1 MAKKVVEK
9 SEVKVN
15 VDLEQFDGELE
26 FECTGKSKHLK
37 AGLKVNLHFDLAK
50 LFKRLGYIK

>member
-1 MAKKVVEK
+1 MEKVVKEK
-9 SEVKVN
+9 VVKEKV
-15 VDLEQFDGELE
+15 VDLDQFDGELE

-37 AGLKVNLHFDLAK
+37 AGLKVDLHFDLAK

>member
-1 MAKKVVEK
+1 MAKKVVNN
-9 SEVKVN
+9 SEVKVSI
-15 VDLEQFDGELE
+15 DLDQFDGELE
-26 FECTGKSKHLK
+26 FECTGKSRHLK